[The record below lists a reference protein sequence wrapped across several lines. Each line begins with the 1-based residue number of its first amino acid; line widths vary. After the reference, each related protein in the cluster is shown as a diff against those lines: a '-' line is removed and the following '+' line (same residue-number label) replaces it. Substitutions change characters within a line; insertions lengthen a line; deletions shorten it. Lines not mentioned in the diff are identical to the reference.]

1 MSTALNNLVDA
12 ILATIQTVGFVPFAI
27 MVVINIILY
36 RFHPV
41 LGFLGTLFLFA
52 WLVGLI

>member
-1 MSTALNNLVDA
+1 MMTTLNTMFNS
-12 ILATIQTVGFVPFAI
+12 IMATIASVGYIPFAV
-27 MVVINIILY
+27 MVVITIILY

-41 LGFLGTLFLFA
+41 LGILGTLFLFA